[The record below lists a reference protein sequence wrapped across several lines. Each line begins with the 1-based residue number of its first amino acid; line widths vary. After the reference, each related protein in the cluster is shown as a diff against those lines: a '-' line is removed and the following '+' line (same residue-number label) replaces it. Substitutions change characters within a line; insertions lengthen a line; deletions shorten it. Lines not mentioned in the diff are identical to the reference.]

1 MARRQPGQF
10 RPAALRGGT
19 TAGPGS
25 SSGALNRGRPD
36 PGCLGDVVGRPLFRE
51 LGIGVAGLA
60 VGITRS
66 SAGPSW
72 AQITVWAMALPES
85 VRQNLL
91 AEFRKS
97 LRHLAVV
104 VAGLELVEEVFD
116 HVGGVAGELV
126 NP

>member
-1 MARRQPGQF
+1 MGH
-10 RPAALRGGT
+10 
-19 TAGPGS
+19 
-25 SSGALNRGRPD
+25 
-36 PGCLGDVVGRPLFRE
+36 GCLGDIDGRPLFSE

-66 SAGPSW
+66 RADPSW
-72 AQITVWAMALPES
+72 AQITVWAMELPES
-85 VRQNLL
+85 VRKNLL

-104 VAGLELVEEVFD
+104 VARLELVEEVFD

>member
-1 MARRQPGQF
+1 MWMAGRYSASWGLELLAWLSES
-10 RPAALRGGT
+10 PAAGRAP
-19 TAGPGS
+19 AGPKYW
-25 SSGALNRGRPD
+25 
-36 PGCLGDVVGRPLFRE
+36 
-51 LGIGVAGLA
+51 I
-60 VGITRS
+60 
-66 SAGPSW
+66 
-72 AQITVWAMALPES
+72 QITVWAMELPES

-91 AEFRKS
+91 AEFKKS

>member
-1 MARRQPGQF
+1 MAGRCSASWGLELLAWLSES
-10 RPAALRGGT
+10 PAV
-19 TAGPGS
+19 
-25 SSGALNRGRPD
+25 GRTPD
-36 PGCLGDVVGRPLFRE
+36 P
-51 LGIGVAGLA
+51 
-60 VGITRS
+60 
-66 SAGPSW
+66 SW
-72 AQITVWAMALPES
+72 VQTVWAMELPES
-85 VRQNLL
+85 VRKNLL

>member
-1 MARRQPGQF
+1 
-10 RPAALRGGT
+10 
-19 TAGPGS
+19 
-25 SSGALNRGRPD
+25 
-36 PGCLGDVVGRPLFRE
+36 
-51 LGIGVAGLA
+51 
-60 VGITRS
+60 
-66 SAGPSW
+66 
-72 AQITVWAMALPES
+72 MALPES